1 MGAVMCSWAGE
12 WEMKT
17 VEPIAEQIFPGRKIQ
32 MNFVQANTQQRNL
45 YYTVVSTS
53 VSGPFLLWLVTFRV

>member
-1 MGAVMCSWAGE
+1 MGAVMCSRAGE

-17 VEPIAEQIFPGRKIQ
+17 VEPIAEQIFPGRKLQ

-45 YYTVVSTS
+45 YYTVISTS
-53 VSGPFLLWLVTFRV
+53 VSGGFLL